1 MHVYHKPI
9 LSFFLSLFDKTCML
23 RSHDTSF
30 TVHCLLYSV
39 PNDQIDRKLRELE
52 TDWEGQ
58 DVRNYELEAL
68 RHENQLNLDAGYQ
81 SGSGSMGYS
90 NAAYRGDGY
99 ADITGNMAGMGT
111 MGSMGSMGGGIEIE
125 RTRQINITTAA
136 SQLPEQEYIMER
148 EFRQ

>member
-1 MHVYHKPI
+1 M
-9 LSFFLSLFDKTCML
+9 M
-23 RSHDTSF
+23 
-30 TVHCLLYSV
+30 
-39 PNDQIDRKLRELE
+39 NM
-52 TDWEGQ
+52 
-58 DVRNYELEAL
+58 
-68 RHENQLNLDAGYQ
+68 DAGYQ

-99 ADITGNMAGMGT
+99 ADVMGANMGSMGT
-111 MGSMGSMGGGIEIE
+111 MGSMGGGIEIE